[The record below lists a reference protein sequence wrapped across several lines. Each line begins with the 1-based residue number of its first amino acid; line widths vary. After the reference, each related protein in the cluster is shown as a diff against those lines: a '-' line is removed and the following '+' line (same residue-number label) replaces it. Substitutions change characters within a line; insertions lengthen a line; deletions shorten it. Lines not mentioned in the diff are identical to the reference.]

1 VVDPEKMAI
10 VLANLLSNAVRFSPQ
25 GGFIRF
31 LLTEAPGMVRVEC
44 LDQGPGVAPT
54 DAARIFEPFYQGLH
68 QPSGARRGNGIGLS
82 VVREYV
88 QAHSGKV
95 YLVPREGGA
104 HFRIELPDEK

>member
-1 VVDPEKMAI
+1 MAI
-10 VLANLLSNAVRFSPQ
+10 VLANLLSNAMRQPPGRFHPLPAHR
-25 GGFIRF
+25 GTG
-31 LLTEAPGMVRVEC
+31 LVRVEC